1 MSQLLSRV
9 VLGLALAGFVA
20 GVSAESR
27 LPDLTTQAPYKK
39 AYAGMLAYPDW
50 VSTGQGTAA
59 PVEKVVVDG
68 KTYTV
73 GQMCKPHDCADNQ
86 LNVVFSPDAKHA
98 WGLLSVRAE
107 NAEAFD
113 QQYLGMPDETIK
125 KLLKKSFADN
135 NPTD

>member
-9 VLGLALAGFVA
+9 VLGLALAGFAV
-20 GVSAESR
+20 GVSAENR

-39 AYAGMLAYPDW
+39 AYAAMLAYPDW

-59 PVEKVVVDG
+59 PVE
-68 KTYTV
+68 
-73 GQMCKPHDCADNQ
+73 
-86 LNVVFSPDAKHA
+86 NVVFSPDAQHA